1 MVLEIRNGA
10 KPVEVSRVV
19 IDDRYSSHWT
29 EWDPK
34 MRRLV
39 VTSLGAGDRPY
50 LLKLDEKT
58 GALSIDT
65 AFRDVDGKV
74 GFSSDSR
81 SQPHGWRGNAKV
93 HGAGFT
99 RRDKPALK
107 SICIQPRSIRAP
119 AARSH

>member
-1 MVLEIRNGA
+1 MVGNYFIQSVPSIHGFVVLDIRNVA
-10 KPVEVSRVV
+10 KPIEVSRVV
-19 IDDRYSSHWT
+19 VDDRYSSHWT
-29 EWDPK
+29 GWDPK

-39 VTSLGAGDRPY
+39 FTSVETGDRTY

-81 SQPHGWRGNAKV
+81 S
-93 HGAGFT
+93 
-99 RRDKPALK
+99 
-107 SICIQPRSIRAP
+107 
-119 AARSH
+119 